1 MHSTLRASKVLCALQ
16 ALKRAV
22 HQATIMEATNGKRSH
37 NGINS
42 VLAPGGTCAVACQR
56 SRATKV
62 SKRAARRQLGSRIN
76 VAPDGTKRQVF
87 GPSPKGIFILDASG
101 HCAQIMF
108 DPSRPKFKGKTRLDG
123 TAEENAA
130 AMRGTSALF
139 GTWSIDEATGTLVT
153 NVNGHVFPNYD
164 GVKLVRKVAISGD
177 QLNVTTLEASSGGTS
192 HLVFRRMK

>member
-1 MHSTLRASKVLCALQ
+1 MENVRTTALIAFSLLV
-16 ALKRAV
+16 ALALLPANAAAQQKSLKEQLVGSWA
-22 HQATIMEATNGKRSH
+22 
-37 NGINS
+37 
-42 VLAPGGTCAVACQR
+42 L
-56 SRATKV
+56 V
-62 SKRAARRQLGSRIN
+62 SNDN

-177 QLNVTTLEASSGGTS
+177 QLNVTTLETSSGGTS